1 MTASQTNLE
10 FYHVDAFS
18 DSIFHGNP
26 AAVIILDDWL
36 PDMVMQAIAAEFNL
50 SETTFT
56 VNKNGNYRIRWFTPT
71 TEVQLCGHAT
81 LATAHVLHNH
91 LDVPRQTIRFQSL
104 SGLISTTPE
113 GEGYTLDFP
122 ANPAHPVAMP
132 DGLRDALGGNPRET
146 LLSDRLV
153 VVYGDA
159 TEVTILEPDFAKI
172 ARLPFSSICV
182 TAPST
187 DPDIDFVCRYFA
199 PACGVN
205 EDPVTGSA
213 FTVLAPYYVSK
224 MGKTAFS
231 ARQVSRRGGNVRVSM
246 EGERVKITGRA
257 RTVMKGVFFLG

>member
-1 MTASQTNLE
+1 MTALQTDLE

-18 DSIFHGNP
+18 ESIFRGNP
-26 AAVIILDDWL
+26 AAVVILDEWL

-56 VNKNGNYRIRWFTPT
+56 VHKNSDYPIRWFTPAA
-71 TEVQLCGHAT
+71 EVDLCGHAT

-91 LDVPRQTIRFQSL
+91 LDVPRQTIHFQSL

-113 GEGYTLDFP
+113 DEGFTLDFP

-132 DGLRDALGGNPRET
+132 EGLRDALGGNPKET

-153 VVYGDA
+153 VVYDDA

-182 TAPST
+182 TAPCT

-224 MGKTAFS
+224 MGKTVFS
-231 ARQVSRRGGNVRVSM
+231 ARQVSRRGGNVHVSM

-257 RTVMKGVFFLG
+257 RTVMKGVFYLG